1 MFDFDL
7 IYYLFIKYL
16 KAVVHF
22 AHKRKKEVAV
32 QLKLL
37 GTASYTAAFVY
48 AIEKGLD
55 FNVLKLTVIGV
66 LVVALAEKL
75 NR

>member
-1 MFDFDL
+1 MFDIVL
-7 IYYLFIKYL
+7 IYYLLVGWL
-16 KAVVHF
+16 KSLVVYAKNKRAIVSAVLS
-22 AHKRKKEVAV
+22 
-32 QLKLL
+32 QL

-55 FNVLKLTVIGV
+55 FNVLKLFAIGIIVIV
-66 LVVALAEKL
+66 IAQKL